1 MIDRKPCEPLRGTLS
16 EESFQCL
23 ISALT
28 VVVGWEAQIALRDV
42 RGLDPQAEQGPSSG
56 AARSL
61 VTAAIKDHE
70 ATLLSG

>member
-1 MIDRKPCEPLRGTLS
+1 M
-16 EESFQCL
+16 
-23 ISALT
+23 
-28 VVVGWEAQIALRDV
+28 VGWEAQIALRDV